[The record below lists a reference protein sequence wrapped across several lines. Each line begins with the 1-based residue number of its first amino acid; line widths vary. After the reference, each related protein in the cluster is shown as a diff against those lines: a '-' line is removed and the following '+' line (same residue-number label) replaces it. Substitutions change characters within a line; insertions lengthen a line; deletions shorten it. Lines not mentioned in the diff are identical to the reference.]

1 MPVELSDLDDNK
13 KRIELRKV
21 LRRIATIA
29 IPEHYYA
36 TFGDDSLE
44 ILSASHVP
52 VLVEMFQTLARCDFY
67 FLPDAEVEKLTHFA
81 DQTIELYNRTQVEN
95 VSKQERDN
103 ILRAS
108 EELYTTSFFP
118 VSTVIAYW
126 TAKETDV
133 EGQKKQ
139 TEGIVEQLK
148 ETQKE
153 AEKILQQIK
162 ETTQKATV
170 EKEAIHFKEEAE
182 RHRMGAYAWLGVSS
196 VIALIT
202 FWFAWDN
209 YSFYT
214 QLPMKDEMGGS
225 AMLTTAQSIQLGV
238 AKLFLFSF
246 LVGGIVWSGRV
257 YRAHRHNYVVNKH
270 RQNALSTFKTFV
282 SSTQDQQ
289 TKNAVLLQ
297 ATQCVFAPQAT
308 GYITQDNEA
317 GGTPQ
322 ILEIVRGISEGSKS

>member
-1 MPVELSDLDDNK
+1 MPVELSELDDNK
-13 KRIELRKV
+13 KRRDLRKI
-21 LRRIATIA
+21 LGRIATIV
-29 IPEHYYA
+29 IPEHYSL
-36 TFGDDSLE
+36 GDDSLE
-44 ILSASHVP
+44 ILIASHVP
-52 VLVEMFQTLARCDFY
+52 GLIEIFQTLARCNFD
-67 FLPDAEVEKLTHFA
+67 FLPDAEVEKLTRFA
-81 DQTIELYNRTQVEN
+81 DQVVELYNRTQVEG
-95 VSKQERDN
+95 VSKQEREN
-103 ILRAS
+103 IIRAS
-108 EELYTTSFFP
+108 EELYTTCFLP

-139 TEGIVEQLK
+139 TEGVVARLK

-182 RHRMGAYAWLGVSS
+182 RHRTAAYAWLGVSA
-196 VIALIT
+196 VIAVIT

-209 YSFYT
+209 FSFYT
-214 QLPMKDEMGGS
+214 QLLMKDDARG
-225 AMLTTAQSIQLGV
+225 AATLTTAQSIQLGL
-238 AKLFLFSF
+238 AKLLLFSF

-308 GYITQDNEA
+308 GYITQENEA
-317 GGTPQ
+317 SGTPQ
-322 ILEIVRGISEGSKS
+322 ILEIVRGISESSKS